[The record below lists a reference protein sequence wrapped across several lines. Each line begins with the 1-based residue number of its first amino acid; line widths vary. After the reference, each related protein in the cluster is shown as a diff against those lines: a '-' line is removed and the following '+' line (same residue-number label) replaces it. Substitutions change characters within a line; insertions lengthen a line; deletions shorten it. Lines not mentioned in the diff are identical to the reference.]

1 MKKGLLVL
9 LVVYCLFPVFALQN
23 TFGPSSDEYRDLMTL
38 CSVSGVRPAIMV
50 LPVSA
55 DQMLRIMDAIP
66 VSKLDDVSRA
76 MYDDLRNKLE
86 SPSVVIDQV
95 LGNGR
100 FATDFAI
107 ETSLQAIKQSQSEF
121 DFLVAKKD
129 RKPMLLIGADLF
141 FNDFL
146 YAKFTIDVTDI
157 DNGATYG
164 STEGYK
170 TYTTN
175 LMKKLG
181 IQNNIDFT
189 FPHKAFVSIGTN
201 GMNLTVGR
209 DRLSLGNGKTG
220 NLVLGDNLWFQDFA
234 KASVVSGTLS
244 YGFTV
249 MSFENTYTTRD
260 EDGNIT
266 GCLPL
271 KIANDYTVSRAR
283 QMVFLHDL
291 SFRPTSWLS
300 LSLSEGALVYGTT
313 ALMDLR
319 KLNPF
324 FILHNV
330 FDYSDS
336 TGKNLGNMN
345 NFFGFELSAALP
357 YGFAVN
363 SQFVFDQIQLSGEH
377 GSDNPQSAYG
387 VLLNVTKSGSL
398 FNGVYDAYLE
408 GVYTSPNLYLK
419 EKDVKCEE
427 YWNMDLIVGKKLY
440 WTTAGNDDVSY
451 LGYKHGPDSVVIGAG
466 FDWRDNK
473 GLEVDFSALYRIH
486 GEQGI
491 QFYDSQKDTTITY
504 GEDPDMITGDN
515 LERRLVLDLC
525 VSKAFDD
532 YLDLEGEVG
541 FIHAANYR
549 NTTSSFTDLQFAV
562 SATLK
567 ADGFFDK
574 TELTRP

>member
-9 LVVYCLFPVFALQN
+9 LIVCCLFPVFALQN

-50 LPVSA
+50 LPITA
-55 DQMLRIMDAIP
+55 EQMLRIMDSIP
-66 VSKLDDVSRA
+66 VSKLDDVSKRL
-76 MYDDLRNKLE
+76 YDDLRNSLE

-95 LGNGR
+95 LGNGG
-100 FATDFAI
+100 FAADFAI
-107 ETSLQAIKQSQSEF
+107 ETSFQAIKQSASEF

-129 RKPMLLIGADLF
+129 RKPMLLIGADIF

-146 YAKFTIDVTDI
+146 YANFTLDVTDI

-189 FPHKAFVSIGTN
+189 FPHKAFVSIGTG

-249 MSFENTYTTRD
+249 MSFENSFA
-260 EDGNIT
+260 NNH
-266 GCLPL
+266 L

-291 SFRPTSWLS
+291 SFRPASWLS

-330 FDYSDS
+330 FDYSDG

-357 YGFAVN
+357 CGFAVN

-419 EKDVKCEE
+419 EEGVDCKE

-451 LGYKHGPDSVVIGAG
+451 LGYKHGPDSVAIGAG

-473 GLEVDFSALYRIH
+473 GLEIDFSALYRIH
-486 GEQGI
+486 GGQGI
-491 QFYDSQKDTTITY
+491 KFYESQRDTTITY

-515 LERRLVLDLC
+515 PERRLVLDLC

-532 YLDLEGEVG
+532 YLELEGEVG

-549 NTTSSFTDLQFAV
+549 NATSSFTDLQFAV

-567 ADGFFDK
+567 VDGFFNK
-574 TELTRP
+574 TELARP

>member
-9 LVVYCLFPVFALQN
+9 LIVCCVLPVFALQS

-66 VSKLDDVSRA
+66 VSNLDDVYKG
-76 MYDDLRNKLE
+76 MYDDLRSKLE
-86 SPSVVIDQV
+86 APSVVIGQV
-95 LGNGR
+95 LGDGG
-100 FATDFAI
+100 FAADFAI
-107 ETSLQAIKQSQSEF
+107 ETSFQAIKQSASEF

-157 DNGATYG
+157 DNGASWR

-189 FPHKAFVSIGTN
+189 FPHKAFVSIGTK

-244 YGFTV
+244 YDFTV
-249 MSFENTYTTRD
+249 MSFENSFAD
-260 EDGNIT
+260 NH
-266 GCLPL
+266 L

-283 QMVFLHDL
+283 QLVFLHDM

-330 FDYSDS
+330 FDYSDG

-357 YGFAVN
+357 YGFAIN

-419 EKDVKCEE
+419 EENVDCKE

-451 LGYKHGPDSVVIGAG
+451 LGYKHGPDSVVIGVG
-466 FDWRDNK
+466 FDWRDNN
-473 GLEVDFSALYRIH
+473 GLEIDFSALYRIH

-491 QFYDSQKDTTITY
+491 KFYDSQRDTTITY

-515 LERRLVLDLC
+515 PERRLVLDLC

-532 YLDLEGEVG
+532 YLELEGEVG

-549 NTTSSFTDLQFAV
+549 NTTDSFTDLQFAV

-567 ADGFFDK
+567 VDGFFNR

>member
-1 MKKGLLVL
+1 
-9 LVVYCLFPVFALQN
+9 
-23 TFGPSSDEYRDLMTL
+23 MTL

-50 LPVSA
+50 LPISA
-55 DQMLRIMDAIP
+55 DQMLRIMDAIS
-66 VSKLDDVSRA
+66 VSELDDVFIG
-76 MYDDLRNKLE
+76 MYNDLRSKLE
-86 SPSVVIDQV
+86 DPSVVIDQV
-95 LGNGR
+95 LGNGG
-100 FATDFAI
+100 FAADFAI
-107 ETSLQAIKQSQSEF
+107 ETSFQAIKQSSSEF

-129 RKPMLLIGADLF
+129 RKPILLIGADLF
-141 FNDFL
+141 FNDYL

-157 DNGATYG
+157 DNGASWR
-164 STEGYK
+164 STEDYK

-181 IQNNIDFT
+181 IQDNIDFT
-189 FPHKAFVSIGTN
+189 FPHKAFVSIGTS

-234 KASVVSGTLS
+234 KASVVSGMVS

-249 MSFENTYTTRD
+249 MSFENTF
-260 EDGNIT
+260 EDNH
-266 GCLPL
+266 L
-271 KIANDYTVSRAR
+271 KIENDYTVSSAR

-291 SFRPTSWLS
+291 SFSPTSWLS

-345 NFFGFELSAALP
+345 NFFGFEVSAALP
-357 YGFAVN
+357 YGLAVN

-419 EKDVKCEE
+419 EKDVECKE

-440 WTTAGNDDVSY
+440 WTTSGIDDVSY

-466 FDWRDNK
+466 FDWRDNN
-473 GLEVDFSALYRIH
+473 GLEIDFSALYRIH

-491 QFYDSQKDTTITY
+491 KFYDSQKDTTITY
-504 GEDPDMITGDN
+504 GEDSDMITGDH

-532 YLDLEGEVG
+532 YLDLEGEIG

-567 ADGFFDK
+567 VDGFFNR